1 MTTYNIDLTPP
12 MNVYKKTLAL
22 IIDRTE
28 NDEDRKWCI
37 EELKR
42 IDEENKQIDFDI
54 KIKQTRSY
62 TNLDACDTDSQ
73 TSNTK
78 GEV

>member
-1 MTTYNIDLTPP
+1 MTTHNIDLTPS
-12 MNVYKKTLAL
+12 MNVYKKTLAH

-28 NDEDRKWCI
+28 NDEDRQWCI

-42 IDEENKQIDFDI
+42 I
-54 KIKQTRSY
+54 
-62 TNLDACDTDSQ
+62 DACDTDSQ